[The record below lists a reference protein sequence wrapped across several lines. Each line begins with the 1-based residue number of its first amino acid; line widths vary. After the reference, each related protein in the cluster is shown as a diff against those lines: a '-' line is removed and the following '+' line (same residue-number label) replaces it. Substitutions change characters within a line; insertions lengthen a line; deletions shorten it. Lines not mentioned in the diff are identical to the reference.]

1 MNKRILLGLLAS
13 FVLAVSASAETIK
26 IKFNDLAELGASL
39 KSLDGV
45 EKTVNTSDQG
55 TRVIKTSFDLKA
67 SARIAIAKDLAIVR
81 TALEAFETQRQLLL
95 ERVSPGAIQRVQADP
110 ALLAK
115 FVALWNDYTKEAV
128 AIDVVMLTEA
138 DLNLDV
144 NKDIGGSILAGLGP
158 ILKAK

>member
-13 FVLAVSASAETIK
+13 VLLAVSASAETLK
-26 IKFNDLAELGASL
+26 IKFNDLAELGAAL

-45 EKTVNTSDQG
+45 EKTINTSDQG

-67 SARIAIAKDLAIVR
+67 SARIAIAKDLAAVR

-95 ERVSPGAIQRVQADP
+95 DRISPGAIQKVQADP
-110 ALLAK
+110 TLLAK
-115 FVALWNDYTKEAV
+115 FISAWNDYTKEPIAL
-128 AIDVVMLTEA
+128 DVTLLAEA

-144 NKDIGGSILAGLGP
+144 NKDIGGSVLAGLSP
-158 ILKAK
+158 ILKTK